1 MAVHRKP
8 EDKLLCPDCGSGFG
22 RDSSLKRHQ
31 NTPGSCQKK
40 KQAKLLDTSH
50 KGLMAGSNHNFDGGS
65 ITSFHES
72 DISID
77 NGLPHDPQYN
87 PRLQPRGGI
96 MPRNH
101 PASSRPL
108 HSPNNNHLQYDMAPG
123 YYPSQSSN
131 QNHPARNPHRG
142 ASPQTQAAGWQGI
155 DPALWPTDINYRD
168 SLGEFLN
175 FDAEG
180 G

>member
-40 KQAKLLDTSH
+40 KQAKLLDASH
-50 KGLMAGSNHNFDGGS
+50 KGLMAGSNHNFDGDS
-65 ITSFHES
+65 ITS

-77 NGLPHDPQYN
+77 NGLPQDPQYN
-87 PRLQPRGGI
+87 LRLQPGGGI
-96 MPRNH
+96 IPRNH

-108 HSPNNNHLQYDMAPG
+108 HSPNNSHLHYNITPG
-123 YYPSQSSN
+123 YYPSQGSN

-142 ASPQTQAAGWQGI
+142 MSPRTQAPDWQGI
-155 DPALWPTDINYRD
+155 DPALWPIDNYQESIR
-168 SLGEFLN
+168 EFLD